1 MSDEGFKALI
11 VMILVMVGGGI
22 TCGGCYVYPHYEV
35 YEQRLKGEAELA
47 RSEAGKKVLIQEA
60 TAKAEAAKMLAQAEI
75 ERAKGV
81 AEANR
86 IIGESLKDNDAY
98 LRYLWIQQ
106 LAESPGDVVYVP
118 TEANLPIMEAGRFG
132 RMRNEARQDGGR

>member
-1 MSDEGFKALI
+1 MSDDTKMVMLVVLALF
-11 VMILVMVGGGI
+11 VLGGA
-22 TCGGCYVYPHYEV
+22 TCGGCYAYPQYGVYH
-35 YEQRLKGEAELA
+35 QRLEGEAELA
-47 RSEAGKKVLIQEA
+47 KAEYSKKVAVQEA
-60 TAKAEAAKMLAQAEI
+60 QAKMDSAKMLAQAET

-86 IIGESLKDNDAY
+86 IIGDSLKDNDSY

-132 RMRNEARQDGGR
+132 KSREAAK